1 MSLTTGLLLPTQ
13 KMHAVDNRTAV
24 ANRVHAIDNRF
35 SAAIESILAIG
46 NRTTT
51 TTTTNRV
58 IVHY

>member
-13 KMHAVDNRTAV
+13 KMHAIDNRTSV
-24 ANRVHAIDNRF
+24 ANRVHAIDNRCA
-35 SAAIESILAIG
+35 AAIESMLAVG
-46 NRTTT
+46 NRT